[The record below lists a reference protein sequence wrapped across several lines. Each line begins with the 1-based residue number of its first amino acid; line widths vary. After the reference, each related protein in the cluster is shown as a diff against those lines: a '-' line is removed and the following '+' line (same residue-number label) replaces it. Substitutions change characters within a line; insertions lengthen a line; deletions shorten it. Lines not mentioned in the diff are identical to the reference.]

1 MLPGLKSAKI
11 HNVKAIPIRES
22 LLSTSK
28 LGHQSWIAKDPAS
41 QEILK
46 IADKVKDTAS
56 TLLIQG
62 ESGTGKDLLASLIHF
77 TGTRQEGPFLKI
89 DCSSIPIELMESE
102 LMGYEKGAFSG
113 AFTRKLGKL
122 EFAGEG
128 TIVLDDIL
136 SLHLGTQAKLLRVI
150 EERVFERL
158 GGNEALPVKARIIAL
173 SNDHL
178 EEAVRQRRFREDL
191 YFRLSVIPI
200 RLLPLRQRVLD
211 IKPLAEHFLHLA
223 KIKYAKPALEM
234 ERQAFELLRHYTFPG
249 NVRELRNILEKA
261 VMLADSDKLTP
272 DHLPGFLGK
281 RMWQHPGMSLHQ
293 KKPTLQELERS
304 YIGEIL
310 EYTRGKKGKAA
321 TILGISRKTLLEKRK
336 RYELMD

>member
-1 MLPGLKSAKI
+1 
-11 HNVKAIPIRES
+11 
-22 LLSTSK
+22 
-28 LGHQSWIAKDPAS
+28 
-41 QEILK
+41 
-46 IADKVKDTAS
+46 
-56 TLLIQG
+56 
-62 ESGTGKDLLASLIHF
+62 
-77 TGTRQEGPFLKI
+77 
-89 DCSSIPIELMESE
+89 
-102 LMGYEKGAFSG
+102 
-113 AFTRKLGKL
+113 L

-178 EEAVRQRRFREDL
+178 EEAVRQRSFREDL

-211 IKPLAEHFLHLA
+211 IKPLADHFLQLA